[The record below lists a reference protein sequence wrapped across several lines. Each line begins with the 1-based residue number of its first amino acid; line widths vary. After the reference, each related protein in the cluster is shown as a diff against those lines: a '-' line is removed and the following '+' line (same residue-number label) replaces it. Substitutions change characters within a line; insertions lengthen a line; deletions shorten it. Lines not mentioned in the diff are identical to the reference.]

1 MKKNKVILVLIGVF
15 LLFLVLFYF
24 ISNNKSDYGK
34 EQINIENS
42 IDSNDISFIEGT
54 NKVDTIS
61 FEPDDKLP
69 SEFKGDESNIVF
81 SNDDLV
87 IYSSGD
93 NMSLGTASYSTYTYE
108 SFDMGIFVKSKKDL
122 NISNENFVVNT
133 NNGSF
138 YSSQVKTSK
147 KGFLGIDDL
156 QYLNITFL
164 VDPTF
169 NIYSLNLKIKGNVYE
184 LKSDDIDKLI
194 DSIDKYEVGESK
206 DGAST
211 VSSGGYYI

>member
-1 MKKNKVILVLIGVF
+1 MKKSKIVLILIG
-15 LLFLVLFYF
+15 LFLFIFILFNF
-24 ISNNKSDYGK
+24 INKNDYGK
-34 EQINIENS
+34 EKLNTISNVNSTDINFMPG
-42 IDSNDISFIEGT
+42 NDKTGA
-54 NKVDTIS
+54 IS
-61 FEPDDKLP
+61 FEADDKLP

-81 SNDDLV
+81 SNDELV
-87 IYSSGD
+87 VYSNGD
-93 NMSLGTASYSTYTYE
+93 NMSLGTSSYSSYIYE

-138 YSSQVKTSK
+138 YSSQVKSSK

-169 NIYSLNLKIKGNVYE
+169 KINSLNLNIEGDVYE
-184 LKSDDIDKLI
+184 LKSEDIDKVI
-194 DSIDKYEVGESK
+194 ESVSKYEIGESK